1 MHTHP
6 PMTLPGYG
14 SNIKQHTASMVD
26 HSNEQSNDSWI
37 TNVGQID
44 MSRRESVESVN
55 APIAA
60 ISEAFCVW

>member
-1 MHTHP
+1 
-6 PMTLPGYG
+6 
-14 SNIKQHTASMVD
+14 MVD
-26 HSNEQSNDSWI
+26 HSNEVSNDSWI